1 VGAVVVSPAAMR
13 VLVTGGAGFIGSHL
27 ADRLL
32 VAGHSVRALDSLD
45 PQVHSAGER
54 PAYLDAEVELVERDI
69 RDRSAVG
76 RALDGVDAV
85 VHLAAAVGVGQSM
98 YEIERY
104 TSINALGTAILLE
117 EVVERRGS
125 LQRLLVASSMSI
137 YGEGQYYNPRTG
149 EGGIAPRLRSL
160 PQLEKRQWELAADDG
175 QPLEAEPT
183 AEAKPLH
190 PTSIYAVGKRD
201 QEEMV
206 LGVGAAYGIPSV
218 ALRFFNV
225 YGERQALSNPY
236 TGAAAI
242 FASRL
247 LNDRAPLL
255 FEDGEQTRDFID
267 VRDVARACEL
277 ALTSDRA
284 EGQAIN
290 VGTGVPTS
298 VLELAGAIADGLGR
312 RGEPEVLGQY
322 RAGDIRHCYADTTLA
337 EQLLGFRAE
346 IPFASGMADLLAWL
360 EAQDARDQVDEAHA
374 ALVARGLAR

>member
-1 VGAVVVSPAAMR
+1 M
-13 VLVTGGAGFIGSHL
+13 TGGAGFIGSHL

-32 VAGHSVRALDSLD
+32 AAGHSVRALDSLD
-45 PQVHSAGER
+45 PQVHAGKR
-54 PAYLDAEVELVERDI
+54 PAYLDAEVELVEGDV
-69 RDRSAVG
+69 RDRAALAG
-76 RALDGVDAV
+76 ALDGVEAV

-117 EVVERRGS
+117 EVVERRGTIEK
-125 LQRLLVASSMSI
+125 LLVASSMSI
-137 YGEGQYYNPRTG
+137 YGEGQYRNPRTG
-149 EGGIAPRLRSL
+149 KGGIAPRLRSAS
-160 PQLEKRQWELAADDG
+160 QLEARQWELAGDDG
-175 QPLEAEPT
+175 QPLEPEPT

-206 LGVGAAYGIPSV
+206 LSVGAAYGIPSV

-247 LNDRAPLL
+247 LNDHPPLV
-255 FEDGEQTRDFID
+255 FEDGRQTRDFID

-277 ALTSDRA
+277 ALVADGA
-284 EGQAIN
+284 DGQAVN

-298 VLELAGAIADGLGR
+298 ILELADAIAHGLGKHL
-312 RGEPEVLGQY
+312 EPDVLGQF
-322 RAGDIRHCYADTTLA
+322 RAGDIRHCYADATLA
-337 EQLLGFRAE
+337 EQLLGFRSE
-346 IPFASGMADLLAWL
+346 IPFRNGMADLLAWL
-360 EAQDARDQVDEAHA
+360 EAQDARDEVDEAHA

>member
-1 VGAVVVSPAAMR
+1 M
-13 VLVTGGAGFIGSHL
+13 TGGAGFIGSHL

-32 VAGHSVRALDSLD
+32 AGGHSVRALDSLD
-45 PQVHSAGER
+45 PQVHAARER
-54 PAYLDAEVELVERDI
+54 PDYLDPAVELVAGDV
-69 RDRSAVG
+69 RDRTAVG
-76 RALDGVDAV
+76 RALDGVEAV

-104 TSINALGTAILLE
+104 TSINAVGTAILLE
-117 EVVERRGS
+117 EVVERRDS
-125 LQRLLVASSMSI
+125 TQRLLVASSMSI
-137 YGEGQYYNPRTG
+137 YGEGQYRNPLTG
-149 EGGIAPRLRSL
+149 EGGIAPRLRSES
-160 PQLEKRQWELAADDG
+160 QLEARQWELVSDDG
-175 QPLEAEPT
+175 QSLEPEPT

-190 PTSIYAVGKRD
+190 PTSIYAVGKRG

-206 LGVGAAYGIPSV
+206 LSVGAAYGIPSV

-236 TGAAAI
+236 TGVAAI

-247 LNDRAPLL
+247 LNDRDPLV
-255 FEDGEQTRDFID
+255 FEDGKQTRDFID
-267 VRDVARACEL
+267 VRDVARCCEL
-277 ALTSDRA
+277 ALESDRA
-284 EGQAIN
+284 EGQVIN

-298 VLELAGAIADGLGR
+298 VLQLAATIADGLGKNA
-312 RGEPEVLGQY
+312 EPEILGQY

-346 IPFASGMADLLAWL
+346 IPFSRGMEDLLRWL
-360 EAQDARDQVDEAHA
+360 EAQEARDQVDVAHA